1 MIRLFA
7 GLDLPDPIRARLA
20 MLAGGLPGA
29 RWVPAENYHL
39 TLRFVGEVQGWKADE
54 IDSALAGIT
63 ARGFELVLAGLG
75 CFEKGRRAHAL
86 WVGVEKNPALMLL
99 QGKIETALQ
108 RVGLEPERRKFT
120 PHVAIARLD
129 NPGETRLTA
138 FIQAHNLFRTPP
150 MAVDHFSLFSSRLGR
165 EGARY
170 EIEADYALGEPALRE

>member
-7 GLDLPDPIRARLA
+7 GLALPESIRARLA
-20 MLAGGLPGA
+20 LLAGGLPGA

-39 TLRFVGEVQGWKADE
+39 TLRFVGEVEGWKADE
-54 IDSALAGIT
+54 IDAALAGIT
-63 ARGFELVLAGLG
+63 ARGFELVLSGLG

-86 WVGVEKNPALMLL
+86 WVGVERNPALMHL

-120 PHVAIARLD
+120 PHVKIARLD
-129 NPGETRLTA
+129 NAAEGRLSA
-138 FIQAHNLFRTPP
+138 FIQAHSLFRTPA
-150 MAVDHFSLFSSRLGR
+150 MTVDHFSLFSSRLGR

-170 EIEADYALGEPALRE
+170 AVEADYALGEPAPRG